1 MNEKNPLV
9 SIVMN
14 CYNSDKYLAK
24 AIDSIYAQTYLN
36 WEIIF
41 WDNASTDKSS
51 NIAKAYDKKMRYF
64 CVDKTTP
71 LGTARNLA
79 VRKTSG
85 KYVAFLDCDDIYLPD
100 KLKHQ
105 VSLMESEQCALSYGS
120 AIVINESG
128 DRIGDNKVSNK
139 SGCFLRHLLLN
150 YEINMQSVM
159 LRKSVIEKENLYFDD
174 SLKFSPDYDLLMLL
188 ACEYKGGVL
197 MDYIIKY
204 RQSSNSLTNKKIQR
218 WWIENKITL
227 DRVFKRYPDLKVKY
241 FNAYKKSYARV
252 NYLKACY
259 YFDINERK
267 NAINSLSQY
276 KFLNFNFLF
285 LYALSFFGKN
295 AWNVVHK
302 IRKKFQ

>member
-1 MNEKNPLV
+1 MPNKLKLQVAMLEKKTDFQF
-9 SIVMN
+9 
-14 CYNSDKYLAK
+14 CYGGVHYIDEYGNKLRDTMPNAK
-24 AIDSIYAQTYLN
+24 RGYTIKKQLDSF
-36 WEIIF
+36 EIGIQ
-41 WDNASTDKSS
+41 SVL
-51 NIAKAYDKKMRYF
+51 I
-64 CVDKTTP
+64 
-71 LGTARNLA
+71 RNN
-79 VRKTSG
+79 
-85 KYVAFLDCDDIYLPD
+85 IYLFFDPD
-100 KLKHQ
+100 L
-105 VSLMESEQCALSYGS
+105 E
-120 AIVINESG
+120 
-128 DRIGDNKVSNK
+128 
-139 SGCFLRHLLLN
+139 
-150 YEINMQSVM
+150 
-159 LRKSVIEKENLYFDD
+159 
-174 SLKFSPDYDLLMLL
+174 FSPDYDLLMLL

-295 AWNVVHK
+295 AWNMVHK